1 MALAPYIYSIHL
13 FLLSLCEELDLG
25 LSPAL
30 KLHTSFIWALANASR
45 LIQQVLP
52 SLCISSIM
60 TINFAIP
67 RKTESLIDVQQPE
80 LFPINI
86 PVQHHQLKNHIST
99 RDGDCLYYASQFEI
113 FALHLPTNQ
122 RRLVQLLRFRPCCL
136 DAAHN
141 WICVGGQHKGQCA
154 FIEIQRPTDHS
165 SSRSSYAH
173 PAEVDDLLP
182 LDLDPDSRA
191 LIHHGSSTPP
201 SSPWRHSRYILH
213 EFNLGGNIMNSV
225 AVRLLPGG
233 RKGLEDE
240 TVAVLTW
247 VLASDACSSLSLANF
262 Q

>member
-1 MALAPYIYSIHL
+1 MACVPYIYSIHL
-13 FLLSLCEELDLG
+13 TLLSLCDEFALRLP
-25 LSPAL
+25 PAL
-30 KLHTSFIWALANASR
+30 KLHTSFLRALANASC
-45 LIQQVLP
+45 LIQQVLSSP
-52 SLCISSIM
+52 CDSSIM
-60 TINFAIP
+60 IINFTTP

-99 RDGDCLYYASQFEI
+99 RNGDCLYYASHFEI

-122 RRLVQLLRFRPCCL
+122 RRLVQLLKFRPCCL

-141 WICVGGQHKGQCA
+141 WICVGGKQKGQCA
-154 FIEIQRPTDHS
+154 FIEIKRPANHS

-213 EFNLGGNIMNSV
+213 EFNLGGDIMNSV
-225 AVRLLPGG
+225 AVQLLPGG
-233 RKGLEDE
+233 RQGLEDE

-247 VLASDACSSLSLANF
+247 VLASDTCSSLSLANF
-262 Q
+262 E